1 MIRIVCAGMIFL
13 FQLPGWAQI
22 DEEINVVGLRLLD
35 YRSELPDDIL
45 QKRAAVFISAPQKS
59 AQSSERGD
67 WKSMSFQAHDYFKQI
82 GIDAAVYIYLDD
94 ALAGP
99 DASQMYAKY
108 LTEREIKYIIIL
120 SKVLVKSG
128 NKIDT
133 THVAVITQFNGQ
145 PDFISNGQKA
155 WKDQNKDV
163 DRIMRNIYRIA
174 VRLEFKRTNF
184 LIIDQPEFIGGI
196 SIIPARRNESFPTD
210 LRVDKI
216 AVPKY
221 VDYEIPSGYPHSPIN
236 NRISGEI
243 DESNKINSRLNARLE
258 SIFSAYPWKYE
269 LVDYGAGEEQLF
281 KDGFQYVLLRLN
293 TAGNSIRQMLGYE
306 LNEGETDYITVLKR
320 PDGAITFRSIPVS
333 APVYK
338 YYIKHLVRKEIY
350 IGEVWDADETWDSA
364 LEHFIANLKERLNK

>member
-1 MIRIVCAGMIFL
+1 MFFL
-13 FQLPGWAQI
+13 FFLQPPGWAQI

-35 YRSELPDDIL
+35 YGIELPDDIL
-45 QKRAAVFISAPQKS
+45 QKRSAVFISVPQKS

-67 WKSMSFQAHDYFKQI
+67 WKSLSFQAHGYFKQI

-94 ALAGP
+94 VLAGP
-99 DASQMYAKY
+99 DASRMYAKY

-133 THVAVITQFNGQ
+133 TYVAVITQFNGQ

-155 WKDQNKDV
+155 WKDQNKDL
-163 DRIMRNIYRIA
+163 DRVMKNIYRIS

-184 LIIDQPEFIGGI
+184 LIIDQPEFISGFN
-196 SIIPARRNESFPTD
+196 IITVKRNESFPTD

-216 AVPKY
+216 AVPKFI
-221 VDYEIPSGYPHSPIN
+221 DYEISSGYPQSPIN
-236 NRISGEI
+236 NRISREI
-243 DESNKINSRLNARLE
+243 DENNNINSRLNARLE
-258 SIFSAYPWKYE
+258 NLFSIYPWKYE
-269 LVDYGAGEEQLF
+269 LVDYGLGEEQLF

-306 LNEGETDYITVLKR
+306 LNQGETDYITVLKK
-320 PDGAITFRSIPVS
+320 PDGTITFRSIPVS

-338 YYIKHLVRKEIY
+338 YYIKHLVRKEIF
-350 IGEVWDADETWDSA
+350 IGEVWDADETWDAS
-364 LEHFIANLKERLNK
+364 LEHFIVNLKEKLNK